1 MRYALCTTAEE
12 LLEMMGV
19 VFIYA
24 LLSYLTQDGRRVV
37 LAWEV
42 RAQ

>member
-1 MRYALCTTAEE
+1 
-12 LLEMMGV
+12 MMGV

-24 LLSYLTQDGRRVV
+24 LVSYLTQDGRRVV